1 MKARIRLLYE
11 RVFFTPR
18 PFPPGNYQTVSKTDD
33 GSPLR
38 LHLRIEKDGRGILI
52 LNASTILHL
61 NATATE
67 IAYHLIKGTPEDV
80 VINELEKRY
89 RVDAEIARQDYSD
102 FKERLHSLI
111 HTPDLDPETFLDFER
126 VDLHSTDISAPL
138 RLDCALTYQ
147 MSNGEASMYAPVDR
161 VKRNLDT
168 EEWKQILE
176 KAWKAGIPHVV
187 FTGGEPTLRPDLPE
201 LIQTAENLGQVTGL
215 ITDGLRFTEKDYL
228 HQLLQSGLDH
238 VLFIL
243 DPDDNQSW
251 GALRD
256 VLAEDLFTTVHITIT
271 KKIAA
276 NFASLLTKLQKFGVK
291 STSISADSTESKVLL
306 PNLQQ
311 KLAESGFSLVW
322 DLPVPY
328 STNNPISLELEA
340 VNSQMSGA
348 GKTWLYVE
356 PDGDVLP
363 GQGINHV
370 LGNILSAPWEQIWLS
385 TSK

>member
-1 MKARIRLLYE
+1 
-11 RVFFTPR
+11 
-18 PFPPGNYQTVSKTDD
+18 
-33 GSPLR
+33 
-38 LHLRIEKDGRGILI
+38 
-52 LNASTILHL
+52 
-61 NATATE
+61 
-67 IAYHLIKGTPEDV
+67 
-80 VINELEKRY
+80 
-89 RVDAEIARQDYSD
+89 
-102 FKERLHSLI
+102 
-111 HTPDLDPETFLDFER
+111 
-126 VDLHSTDISAPL
+126 
-138 RLDCALTYQ
+138 
-147 MSNGEASMYAPVDR
+147 MYAPVDR